1 MHIPLVDLKSQY
13 QSIRA
18 EVNAALQ
25 SVLDDACFILG
36 PPVTRF
42 ETNFAAFCG
51 IRIVSALPAAPMRC
65 S

>member
-1 MHIPLVDLKSQY
+1 MHIPLVDLKAQY

-25 SVLDDACFILG
+25 SVLDEACFILG
-36 PPVTRF
+36 PPVARLKKTSRR
-42 ETNFAAFCG
+42 FAAR
-51 IRIVSALPAAPMRC
+51 RIVSASPAAPMRC